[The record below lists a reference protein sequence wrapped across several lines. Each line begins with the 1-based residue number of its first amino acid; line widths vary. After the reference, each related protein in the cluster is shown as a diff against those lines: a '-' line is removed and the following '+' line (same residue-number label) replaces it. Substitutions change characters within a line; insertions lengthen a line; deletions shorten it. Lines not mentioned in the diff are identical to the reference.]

1 VDYYLNNKYYNISE
15 SNFGKPDVVRFD
27 NFDVYDYNM
36 MLSEI
41 QKILNIC
48 IDVNSKILKR
58 RGVEVKQLPT
68 EFEITELRKQIQNNI
83 ESFST
88 FTEIKTNVY
97 NPAIVNVE
105 FDDKISSTPIIP
117 EPIVEP
123 QPIEVPP
130 AEPTPIY
137 IPPATGGGTIGGG
150 GGGFTERDLGT
161 GLGREQLFEGDSNQR
176 ENIL

>member
-15 SNFGKPDVVRFD
+15 SNFGKPDIVRFD

-48 IDVNSKILKR
+48 IDVNSKVLKR

-68 EFEITELRKQIQNNI
+68 EFAITELRKQIQNNI

-88 FTEIKTNVY
+88 FAEIKTNVY
-97 NPAIVNVE
+97 NPTNVNVE
-105 FDDKISSTPIIP
+105 FDDKINSTPIIP

-130 AEPTPIY
+130 IEPKPIY
-137 IPPATGGGTIGGG
+137 NPPTIGGG
-150 GGGFTERDLGT
+150 GGGGYIDGGIGN
-161 GLGREQLFEGDSNQR
+161 GLGKERGFEGDSNTR